1 MHTASHCR
9 YSESSKMP
17 QLAAEDSE
25 PLCKRHHRKSQSAME
40 YLMTYGWS
48 ILIVA
53 VVLGALAYLGV
64 FNPLYFAP
72 KANPGSCQ
80 VFRPNGAGTSYD
92 INLLGVCNGE
102 IPEYIAQFNGQSS
115 YIDLMSNY
123 QIPTHTTL
131 SMWVLPNSLQES
143 TIFTWNGGGIW
154 YGLFTAGGGILS
166 DYGGYVTEG
175 SYNANKW
182 IFVVFNISDS
192 GGYSAVGLYVNGFQN
207 PPELSSLS
215 YPTGTGTLQLGES
228 SCCGYGYLSG
238 QISDVQM
245 YNTSLDSA
253 SVNALYQ
260 EGIGGA
266 PIDLQNL
273 VGWWPLNGNANDYSG
288 NGNNGVPTNVVYTSS
303 WISSYNP
310 P

>member
-1 MHTASHCR
+1 
-9 YSESSKMP
+9 
-17 QLAAEDSE
+17 
-25 PLCKRHHRKSQSAME
+25 
-40 YLMTYGWS
+40 MTYGWS

-72 KANPGSCQ
+72 KANPGNCQ

-102 IPEYIAQFNGQSS
+102 IPKYTAA
-115 YIDLMSNY
+115 Y
-123 QIPTHTTL
+123 
-131 SMWVLPNSLQES
+131 
-143 TIFTWNGGGIW
+143 NGGSSIISIPLPTDAVYNTVITAWIYSSGNNQCNCGQTIALLGSSGASNG
-154 YGLFTAGGGILS
+154 YGEYVGAGYISAGGCTTTQNLTALESIVRWVPCS
-166 DYGGYVTEG
+166 KTIIQR
-175 SYNANKW
+175 NKW
-182 IFVVFNISDS
+182 YNVALVSVPNDGNVI
-192 GGYSAVGLYVNGFQN
+192 YEMYVDGVDVWVTG
-207 PPELSSLS
+207 SLS
-215 YPTGTGTLQLGES
+215 LPIPPQQYMLIGNDNSGRVFD
-228 SCCGYGYLSG
+228 G
-238 QISDVQM
+238 QIANVQL
-245 YNTSLDSA
+245 YNTSLDANSIM
-253 SVNALYQ
+253 ALYQ

>member
-1 MHTASHCR
+1 MVRNMVAEL
-9 YSESSKMP
+9 YSTLS
-17 QLAAEDSE
+17 EDM
-25 PLCKRHHRKSQSAME
+25 KTRARKKIQSAME
-40 YLMTYGWS
+40 YLMTYGWA
-48 ILIVA
+48 ILIIS
-53 VVLGALAYLGV
+53 VVLVVLFSMGIT
-64 FNPLYFAP
+64 NPLFLAP
-72 KANPGSCQ
+72 KA
-80 VFRPNGAGTSYD
+80 TSGGCRVVRTSAAQSLEG
-92 INLLGVCNGE
+92 ICNGE
-102 IPEYIAQFNGQSS
+102 IPQYVAQFNGQSS

-143 TIFTWNGGGIW
+143 TIFTWNNGGIW
-154 YGLFTAGGGILS
+154 YGLFTVGGGILS

-192 GGYSAVGLYVNGFQN
+192 GGYAAVGLYVNGFQN
-207 PPELSSLS
+207 PPELSPLS

-238 QISDVQM
+238 QISDVQL

-266 PIDLQNL
+266 PIVLQNL

-288 NGNNGVPTNVVYTSS
+288 NNNDGTASNVIWSGTWWQSYTQ
-303 WISSYNP
+303 P
-310 P
+310 